1 MTKKEQ
7 NIQIEQHEEPLEGIV
22 PLDENDELCE
32 FFRIWNTI
40 ELDLF

>member
-7 NIQIEQHEEPLEGIV
+7 NIRIEQHEEPLECFV
-22 PLDENDELCE
+22 PLDENEELCE
-32 FFRIWNTI
+32 FFRIYSTI